1 MIPCFTST
9 NPPWHSTSVATRPF
23 GIFEAHETFT
33 CLVSSEVTPLTA
45 TIAYALMSS
54 LQDGFRLSNGT
65 SHAVIIHQL
74 QNANKLV
81 SRRVVH
87 QIFFFCPRFRPK
99 YWRDVV
105 PIRWRSR
112 SRYRGFRASDS
123 SSGNGSGARA
133 TRCCSFCCGKR
144 RLRCL
149 SRCGRSSSCARDIR
163 CRSLEC

>member
-1 MIPCFTST
+1 MTVRIKEETAQARIQSLGLPATVIPCIQST
-9 NPPWHSTSVATRPF
+9 NHTWHSTSVATRF
-23 GIFEAHETFT
+23 VGVYEAHGTFCKS
-33 CLVSSEVTPLTA
+33 CLVSFEVTPLTA

-54 LQDGFRLSNGT
+54 LQDGFRLSNST

-105 PIRWRSR
+105 PIRWRSC
-112 SRYRGFRASDS
+112 SRYRGLRASGS
-123 SSGNGSGARA
+123 SSGNGSGARI
-133 TRCCSFCCGKR
+133 T
-144 RLRCL
+144 
-149 SRCGRSSSCARDIR
+149 
-163 CRSLEC
+163 